1 MKNVCQQVIF
11 HLFFSFTMYD
21 LYNIYYEIDINSV
34 CEISTSYRFF
44 QVYTFIRPLIKMWS
58 QLDEERVKV
67 YTGDIN
73 QLPYKFQ

>member
-21 LYNIYYEIDINSV
+21 LYNIYYEIDVNSV
-34 CEISTSYRFF
+34 CEISTNYRFS
-44 QVYTFIRPLIKMWS
+44 QVYTFIRQLIKMWS

-67 YTGDIN
+67 YTEDVN
-73 QLPYKFQ
+73 QLPY